1 MTGLVVKM
9 LTDCPGCNVQIRF
22 PHDASLIRCP
32 ECGETF
38 SIKGLHAN
46 PRGWR
51 IALFGTLL
59 TFNYFFTFP
68 FSDGS
73 DTLFFLFLS
82 LVGTSV
88 TLGGLMMSVNDKR
101 RVGNGFYLLEAAL
114 AVVVAGHA
122 YVIMSM
128 GSIS

>member
-1 MTGLVVKM
+1 MGL
-9 LTDCPGCNVQIRF
+9 DI
-22 PHDASLIRCP
+22 
-32 ECGETF
+32 
-38 SIKGLHAN
+38 N

-68 FSDGS
+68 FSEGGNDI
-73 DTLFFLFLS
+73 LVFLFLS
-82 LVGTSV
+82 LVGTAV
-88 TLGGLMMSVNDKR
+88 TLGGLMTSVKDKQ

-128 GSIS
+128 GSIG

>member
-1 MTGLVVKM
+1 M
-9 LTDCPGCNVQIRF
+9 LSDCPGCNVQIRF

-32 ECGETF
+32 ECEETF
-38 SIKGLHAN
+38 SIKGLDIN

-68 FSDGS
+68 FSEGGNDI
-73 DTLFFLFLS
+73 LVFLFIS
-82 LVGTSV
+82 LVGTAV
-88 TLGGLMMSVNDKR
+88 TLRGLMTSIKDKQ
-101 RVGNGFYLLEAAL
+101 RVSNGFYLLEAAL

-128 GSIS
+128 GSIG

>member
-1 MTGLVVKM
+1 M
-9 LTDCPGCNVQIRF
+9 LSDCPGCNVQIRF

-38 SIKGLHAN
+38 SIKALDAN

-68 FSDGS
+68 FSGGS
-73 DTLFFLFLS
+73 DIMVFLFLS
-82 LVGTSV
+82 LAGTAV
-88 TLGGLMMSVNDKR
+88 TLGGLMTAIKDKR
-101 RVGNGFYLLEAAL
+101 RVGRGFYLLEAAL

>member
-1 MTGLVVKM
+1 M
-9 LTDCPGCNVQIRF
+9 LSDCPGCNVQIRF

-38 SIKGLHAN
+38 SIKGLDAN

-68 FSDGS
+68 FSGGGS
-73 DTLFFLFLS
+73 DILVFLFLS
-82 LVGTSV
+82 LVGTAV
-88 TLGGLMMSVNDKR
+88 TLGGLMTSVKDKH

-114 AVVVAGHA
+114 AVVVSGHA

>member
-1 MTGLVVKM
+1 M
-9 LTDCPGCNVQIRF
+9 LSDCPGCNVQIRF

-38 SIKGLHAN
+38 SVKGLDVN

-59 TFNYFFTFP
+59 TFNYYFTFP
-68 FSDGS
+68 FIYSDI
-73 DTLFFLFLS
+73 LVFVFLS
-82 LVGTSV
+82 LVGTAV
-88 TLGGLMMSVNDKR
+88 TLGGLMTSVKDKR

>member
-1 MTGLVVKM
+1 M
-9 LTDCPGCNVQIRF
+9 LSDCPGCNVQIRF

-38 SIKGLHAN
+38 SIKGLDAN

-68 FSDGS
+68 FSAGS
-73 DTLFFLFLS
+73 DIMVFVFLS
-82 LVGTSV
+82 LVGTAV
-88 TLGGLMMSVNDKR
+88 TLGGLMTSIRDKR